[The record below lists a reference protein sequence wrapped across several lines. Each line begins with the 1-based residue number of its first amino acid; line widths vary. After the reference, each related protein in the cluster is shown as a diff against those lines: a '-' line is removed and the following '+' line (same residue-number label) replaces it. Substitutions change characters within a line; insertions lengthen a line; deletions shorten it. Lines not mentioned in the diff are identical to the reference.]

1 MTGEEFC
8 VLLDKDVNEGKHVFG
23 VSKANAE
30 KSKYLQVANI
40 IVCGFDLD
48 ITNTWNFGTA
58 QEDAYRRDLTINS
71 LFYNINEG
79 MVEDFTGRG
88 IQDLRRGV
96 IDTPDPNMDACMKDP
111 MVVLRAI
118 LFAARMNFDIENGIK
133 LAA

>member
-1 MTGEEFC
+1 M
-8 VLLDKDVNEGKHVFG
+8 
-23 VSKANAE
+23 
-30 KSKYLQVANI
+30 
-40 IVCGFDLD
+40 CGFDLD

-79 MVEDFTGRG
+79 KVEDFTGRG
-88 IQDLRRGV
+88 ISDLRRGV

-118 LFAARMNFDIENGIK
+118 LFAARMNFEIEIGIK